1 MNYNPPTIK
10 PQLLAQLQEFT
21 RYINAMDKLNNSNVA
36 MAASSYLVS
45 LGIDA
50 GRDHHTVHIPYGVKM
65 EDFSK
70 GLVAKIR
77 MILADMGLQIFYNH
91 NLPTPITTDD
101 NIIAFLEFDATQ
113 LSTKVRCKGID
124 VVVVEFF
131 KRLIELCPGD
141 VTPGIR
147 RIQIMSGNMRAYKET
162 IKPLPPLANY
172 AAAYPFM
179 DQTPAEVWADFAAS
193 KSNVLLLIGPPGTGK
208 SSFTM
213 EMLNSRGWDHPTY
226 LADSDEVLSNPA
238 LINFVRDLPKGS
250 VVVTEDSDNIVAK
263 REDGNSLMSGL
274 LNATAGLISTDTKFV
289 ISTNLASLAKVD
301 PALIRPGRT
310 FKVIHFRKLTL
321 DEALTARAVLD
332 LPYLELPNDGSGLTL
347 AEVLNTEDNT
357 LESGREV
364 RKFGFQQ

>member
-1 MNYNPPTIK
+1 MNYNPPAVK
-10 PQLLAQLQEFT
+10 PQLLTQLQDFT
-21 RYINAMDKLNNSNVA
+21 RYINSADKINTTHAV

-50 GRDHHTVHIPYGVKM
+50 FRDHHTVHVPYGVKM

-70 GLVAKIR
+70 GLVADIR
-77 MILADMGLQIFYNH
+77 NILEGMELQMFYGH
-91 NLPTPITTDD
+91 NLPTAIATQD
-101 NIIAFLEFDATQ
+101 NIVAFLEFDATQ
-113 LSTKVRCKGID
+113 LSTKVRCKGVEPL
-124 VVVVEFF
+124 VVDLF
-131 KRLIELCPGD
+131 KRLIEIRPGD

-147 RIQIMSGNMRAYKET
+147 RIQMMSGNMRAYKET
-162 IKPLPPLANY
+162 IQPLPPLVNY
-172 AAAYPFM
+172 HAAYPFM
-179 DQTPAEVWADFAAS
+179 DQTPGEVWTDFAAS

-226 LADSDEVLSNPA
+226 LADSDEVLNNPA

-250 VVVTEDSDNIVAK
+250 VVVTEDSDAFVAK

-310 FKVIHFRKLTL
+310 FKVLHFRKHTH
-321 DEALTARAVLD
+321 DEAMTARAALG
-332 LPYLELPNDGSGLTL
+332 LPHLELPNDGSGLTL
-347 AEVLNTEDNT
+347 AEILNTEDNT